1 MEGMAASRKGI
12 KDFKSNM
19 QMIRAELSLGEWERF
34 RCFGCVPRRE
44 QWKYW
49 TKYDEASRKGLLK
62 KWWTTSR
69 EVGDDIKMVG
79 GMEELQH
86 RV

>member
-1 MEGMAASRKGI
+1 
-12 KDFKSNM
+12 M

-34 RCFGCVPRRE
+34 RGFGCVPRRE